1 MVYFLKFTAF
11 PFELTFSE
19 ALCKSLK
26 LKLVDPDMFQQQQTC
41 HLSKLVFGTSFEKC
55 DIE

>member
-19 ALCKSLK
+19 ALCKP
-26 LKLVDPDMFQQQQTC
+26 KLVDPDMFQQQQTC